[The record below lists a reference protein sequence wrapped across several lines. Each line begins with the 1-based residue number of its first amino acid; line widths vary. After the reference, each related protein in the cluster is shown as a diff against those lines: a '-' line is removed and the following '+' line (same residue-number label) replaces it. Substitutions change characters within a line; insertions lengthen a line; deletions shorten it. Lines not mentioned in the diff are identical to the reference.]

1 MLITGL
7 RRREVFQIDYFFLET
22 QNLYNVINERSQRG
36 VVVVEARGEREG
48 PGRYNENDSWGSHS
62 SPRGMMNQPHHH
74 TIRFSHLIQ
83 SGVSAIS
90 DGTSISLKFL

>member
-1 MLITGL
+1 
-7 RRREVFQIDYFFLET
+7 VPK
-22 QNLYNVINERSQRG
+22 RG
-36 VVVVEARGEREG
+36 GFGGSKGGEG
-48 PGRYNENDSWGSHS
+48 GSGYNENDSLGSHIS
-62 SPRGMMNQPHHH
+62 LRGMMNQPHHH